1 MYVVETYYRDND
13 QPVPHGLVISEIIM
27 CIFFMAHFFLQF
39 FVAVNRCGFLLSAHS
54 IVDLLIIFPPL
65 IFFAMSQSAS
75 EINKS
80 DVAKAI
86 EENNFFVLMRIF
98 RVLRIIRVS
107 RELSKRSI
115 NVKKAGAI

>member
-13 QPVPHGLVISEIIM
+13 QPVPHGLVMSEIIM

-65 IFFAMSQSAS
+65 IFFAMNQSAS
-75 EINKS
+75 ELNKS

-107 RELSKRSI
+107 RELSKR
-115 NVKKAGAI
+115 